1 MEYSRSQRWLRPNAG
16 IGKAENSDSI
26 LRTWMNT
33 KAKWT
38 HRPVVRVK
46 STNRQ
51 YRHCPNSNS
60 ILKAQ
65 FMYRSKGILKF
76 QAFIRVNFCMQSKL
90 KRDFSKR
97 KKKKKKLKRDWSW
110 IIMKLTGI
118 SRTPANDI
126 TQSLHHTKLR
136 TYISQADS
144 LFESPTNFQI
154 VHKP

>member
-65 FMYRSKGILKF
+65 FMHGIYTSQLLHTLKTQKGF
-76 QAFIRVNFCMQSKL
+76 QP
-90 KRDFSKR
+90 
-97 KKKKKKLKRDWSW
+97 KKKKLKRDWSW

-136 TYISQADS
+136 TYFSRADY

-154 VHKP
+154 VPNP

>member
-1 MEYSRSQRWLRPNAG
+1 MVDTVKKNLVHGILSVQRWLRPNAC
-16 IGKAENSDSI
+16 IGKAESSDSI

-38 HRPVVRVK
+38 HPVVQVE

-65 FMYRSKGILKF
+65 FWSFRHLYESTFAYTQNSKGISAKE
-76 QAFIRVNFCMQSKL
+76 
-90 KRDFSKR
+90 
-97 KKKKKKLKRDWSW
+97 KKKKLKRDWSW

-136 TYISQADS
+136 TYISRADY

-154 VHKP
+154 VHNP